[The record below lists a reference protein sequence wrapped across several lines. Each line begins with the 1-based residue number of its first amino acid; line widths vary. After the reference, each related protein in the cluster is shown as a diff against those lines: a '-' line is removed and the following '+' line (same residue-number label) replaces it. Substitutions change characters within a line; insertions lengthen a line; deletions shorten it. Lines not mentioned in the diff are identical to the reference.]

1 MRRKNDYGLMV
12 LADSRFT
19 RAGKYEKL
27 PEWIKRCLDAQNI
40 NITYEAV
47 FHAAANFFRKMGKHF
62 ELVNYLLFRIESTTR
77 LKSIMS
83 RNSLWLKQIDYL
95 SMILTRNCLG

>member
-1 MRRKNDYGLMV
+1 MRRKNDYGLMI

-27 PEWIKRCLDAQNI
+27 PEWIKRCLDLQNI

-47 FHAAANFFRKMGKHF
+47 FHVSANFFRRMGKSF
-62 ELVNYLLFRIESTTR
+62 ELVLDWLFRTGGTIKRKLIMRVR
-77 LKSIMS
+77 LSN
-83 RNSLWLKQIDYL
+83 RA
-95 SMILTRNCLG
+95 